1 MANSDLLPQGY
12 ILSKRILGQT
22 LWDAWSNILFC
33 GKLYYYEIL
42 KGEYKVGN
50 EDLFKMRKVIKY
62 TLIRIG
68 FRVDL
73 IGFSYLCYAIEL
85 VILNPKLIHNLCKGL
100 YVQVGEKFMVN
111 NDLCIER
118 SIRHSIENTYI
129 NKSFSE
135 INKLFKMEI
144 FSIND
149 KPTCGELIKLVA
161 EYYNLS
167 LYENDMAV

>member
-1 MANSDLLPQGY
+1 MS
-12 ILSKRILGQT
+12 
-22 LWDAWSNILFC
+22 
-33 GKLYYYEIL
+33 
-42 KGEYKVGN
+42 N
-50 EDLFKMRKVIKY
+50 EDLTKMRKIIKY

-73 IGFSYLCYAIEL
+73 VGFSYLCYAIEL
-85 VILNPKLIHNLCKGL
+85 VILKPELIHNLCKGL

-129 NKSFSE
+129 NKSFVE
-135 INKLFKMEI
+135 FNRLFKMQI
-144 FSIND
+144 FTIND
-149 KPTCGELIKLVA
+149 KPTCGELIRLVA

-167 LYENDMAV
+167 LYENDMVI